1 MNIDIQYIPTMD
13 NIADIFTIAL
23 PIERFEMLRDL
34 ILTSKRDLELQ
45 VSRGVSDET
54 CTDVI
59 FLTTRFSLFVY
70 YLFNTNFLQNLLIS
84 QCVIRK

>member
-54 CTDVI
+54 CTEEV
-59 FLTTRFSLFVY
+59 TVM
-70 YLFNTNFLQNLLIS
+70 
-84 QCVIRK
+84 